1 MATYKDHVQ
10 GELFPWESK
19 VHSISKVR
27 YSRGLS
33 RGIYNIYITYTI
45 DPIFELSPTST
56 TFFSFDQF
64 DRLIPIFFPS
74 RRLSFIDQET
84 LICWTWN
91 DFNWQEALPSA
102 SPIPGDFEFQ
112 QVRGNFF
119 SVRRGCDC
127 GCGYV

>member
-45 DPIFELSPTST
+45 DPEIELTPTSI
-56 TFFSFDQF
+56 FFFYSFDQF
-64 DRLIPIFFPS
+64 DRLIPIPF
-74 RRLSFIDQET
+74 RVDTCRL
-84 LICWTWN
+84 
-91 DFNWQEALPSA
+91 
-102 SPIPGDFEFQ
+102 
-112 QVRGNFF
+112 
-119 SVRRGCDC
+119 
-127 GCGYV
+127 